1 MALKKRLKSIIA
13 IALIA
18 SSIGLMTTSIQVNA
32 ESGGISFQNIN

>member
-18 SSIGLMTTSIQVNA
+18 SSIGLMTTSIHVIA
-32 ESGGISFQNIN
+32 ESGGISF